1 MQKTKGRIID
11 KLHRYTYTWVGPQ
24 SPSKWE
30 SHRRIQQV
38 SNGLV
43 QLGLLGLWGRTSWES
58 YYHPFIPHQKLE
70 TTRRILRDSRRWKL
84 GSKWSGH
91 RRASFPNPRPQF
103 ATPMYK
109 YLAVKLWKHP
119 KYSTHL
125 LIKGKKWITSVRSI
139 HKTRMCKPI
148 QQILQGTP
156 IDTSDI

>member
-1 MQKTKGRIID
+1 MQQTKGRIID

-84 GSKWSGH
+84 GSNVVGIGELRFLTPDLSLPHLCINIWLWSCGSTQSIPH
-91 RRASFPNPRPQF
+91 IYQSKGRNELLPFDPSTRPECVNLVNEFSRAHQ
-103 ATPMYK
+103 
-109 YLAVKLWKHP
+109 
-119 KYSTHL
+119 
-125 LIKGKKWITSVRSI
+125 
-139 HKTRMCKPI
+139 
-148 QQILQGTP
+148 
-156 IDTSDI
+156 